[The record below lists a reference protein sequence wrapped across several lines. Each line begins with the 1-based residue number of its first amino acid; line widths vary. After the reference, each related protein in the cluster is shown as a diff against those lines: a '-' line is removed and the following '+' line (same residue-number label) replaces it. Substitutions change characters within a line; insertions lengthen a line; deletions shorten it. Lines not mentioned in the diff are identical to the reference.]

1 MLITVL
7 NHSMSPGVHSANAR
21 VSRPLYLRFIRDRD
35 YIVKAV
41 ASTYILFA
49 TQHVRVI
56 CLVPMIQVSLTQC
69 R

>member
-1 MLITVL
+1 
-7 NHSMSPGVHSANAR
+7 MSTGVHSANAR

-35 YIVKAV
+35 YIIVKAV

-56 CLVPMIQVSLTQC
+56 CLVPIIQVSLTQC